1 MWGMA
6 RETATCSLRVK
17 VNTQTHTYADESGV
31 GTMSDGQLPRRDNR
45 TKQSG
50 ELTMPHF

>member
-6 RETATCSLRVK
+6 SETATGCLRAK
-17 VNTQTHTYADESGV
+17 ANKQTHTYADETGV
-31 GTMSDGQLPRRDNR
+31 GETIDGQLPRRDNR

-50 ELTMPHF
+50 GLTTPHF